1 MDEMIRYIFG
11 SLRSSEN
18 ALGVVAKTLRR
29 QRSFNKNVTVFTLA
43 ATAVILIHEHEI
55 RCLNDQIKTMKKEMK
70 ELQPTE
76 GD

>member
-18 ALGVVAKTLRR
+18 ALGVMAKTLGR
-29 QRSFNKNVTVFTLA
+29 QRSFNRNVTFFTLA
-43 ATAVILIHEHEI
+43 ATAAILIHEHEI
-55 RCLNDQIKTMKKEMK
+55 RYLNTQIETLKKEVK